1 MFVKNSAI
9 ARKMGGLLLAIAL
22 LCASFAGAGAG
33 EVPMVEGG
41 MPSLTP
47 RLPKTVTQYDVDF
60 ETKEWRPVR
69 SWTYTYEN
77 GYPVLVDCCEF
88 EFDAHTLT
96 AYEYV
101 FENGL
106 PVSRTSTDEE
116 YGNTTTVEYNRGRPY
131 NITTR
136 SGDGSYISR
145 DCFQYAN
152 GDDYFTLLLHENH
165 SVFPDEPEMN
175 DDAEEV
181 DAVNVTTV
189 NGLLVRTVNTGMY
202 ANWSPAEEKQ
212 WLRFNGTY
220 TASYDGDGIVVCT
233 SCVMREGRSGIDG
246 RFEAFRENGLVT
258 EATELYPE
266 GSSWSGMTRFS
277 FEYTETEMSLARY
290 ATMINS
296 FLMGESNNYY
306 KYFWY

>member
-1 MFVKNSAI
+1 MKRPAI
-9 ARKMGGLLLAIAL
+9 AKQLIASLLAAIM
-22 LCASFAGAGAG
+22 LCAPFAGAGAE
-33 EVPMVEGG
+33 EVPTDEGG

-47 RLPKTVTQYDVDF
+47 RLPKTVTQYDADF
-60 ETKEWRPVR
+60 ETKDWRPVR

-77 GYPVLVDCCEF
+77 GYPVLVDCCEI
-88 EFDAHTLT
+88 ELDVHSLT
-96 AYEYV
+96 ACAYE

-106 PVSRTSTDEE
+106 PVSRTSADETR
-116 YGNTTTVEYNRGRPY
+116 GDVTTVEYVKGRPY

-136 SGDGSYISR
+136 SDDGTYISIDR
-145 DCFQYAN
+145 FQYAN

-165 SVFPDEPEMN
+165 SVFPEAPEMN
-175 DDAEEV
+175 DDSEEV
-181 DAVNVTTV
+181 DAVSVTAS

-202 ANWSPAEEKQ
+202 ANWGTEDEKE

-220 TASYDGDGIVVCT
+220 TASYDGDGIVVST
-233 SCVMREGRSGIDG
+233 SSVLRTGPSGIDG
-246 RFEAFRENGLVT
+246 RYDAFREDGLVT
-258 EATELYPE
+258 EATILYPE
-266 GSSWSGMTRFS
+266 GSTWAGMTRFV
-277 FEYTETEMSLARY
+277 FEYTDMEMSPGRY